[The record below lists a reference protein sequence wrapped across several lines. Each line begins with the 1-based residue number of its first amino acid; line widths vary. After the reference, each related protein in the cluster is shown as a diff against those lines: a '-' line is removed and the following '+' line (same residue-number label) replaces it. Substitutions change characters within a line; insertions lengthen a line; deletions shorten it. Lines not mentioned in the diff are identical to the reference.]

1 MKVTFI
7 GAAHEVTGS
16 RTLIQCGQ
24 SNILVDYGMEQ
35 GRNEFEN
42 IDLPVQPSEVDY
54 VFLTHAHIDHSGNLP
69 LLYRQ
74 GFRGK
79 VYSTE
84 ATGSLCRIML
94 LDSAHIQESDAEWK
108 SRKALRAG
116 RPAVEPLYTVQDA
129 EGVLQLF
136 YTCPYGSKVR
146 VADGVEIRFQDM
158 GHLLGS
164 SAVEIWLTEG
174 DVEKKIVFSG
184 DVGNTD
190 QPILNDPQTVAEAD
204 YVVIESTYGDRNH
217 GPKPEYIQ
225 ELSRILQETFD
236 RGGNVIIPSSAVGRI
251 QEMLYFLGQIKHRGL
266 VKGHDGFPVYVDSP
280 LAIEATRVFLECHTE
295 NYDPDMM
302 ELVRQGINPIGFDG
316 LRTSVTAEDSKAINE
331 VPEPKVI
338 LATSS
343 MCDSGRIRH
352 HLKHNLWY
360 PESTVLFVG
369 YQSAGTLGRILVD
382 GVDEVELFDETIHVA
397 AQIRQLA
404 GVSGHADRDGLV
416 RWLQGFE
423 KKPSLVFV
431 NHGDD
436 DACQA
441 FCQRIVETCGYQSTA
456 PYSGAIYDLA
466 RGCYEYEA
474 QGVRAGSKAQKSET
488 QSGVAQSSKSEPA
501 QAHASQEPQDATQ
514 LQEKL
519 EAVQSK
525 AAGKGGDKKSSAVYH
540 RILQAIG
547 QLIEIVQQNRNR
559 SEKDLKRLLSQLET
573 LCNQWRR

>member
-16 RTLIQCGQ
+16 RTLIQCG
-24 SNILVDYGMEQ
+24 NTRILVDYGMEQ

-42 IDLPVQPSEVDY
+42 IDLTVQPSEIDY

-69 LLYRQ
+69 LLYKQ
-74 GFRGK
+74 GFHGK

-84 ATGSLCRIML
+84 ATCSLCHIML

-116 RPAVEPLYTVQDA
+116 RPAVDPLYTIQDA
-129 EGVLQLF
+129 EGILQLF
-136 YTCPYGSKVR
+136 HTCSYGDIIQVTEDIR
-146 VADGVEIRFQDM
+146 IRFQDM

-217 GPKPEYIQ
+217 GPKPAYIQ

-251 QEMLYFLGQIKHRGL
+251 QEMLYFLGQIKHQGL
-266 VKGHDGFPVYVDSP
+266 VQGHDGFPVYVDSP
-280 LAIEATRVFLECHTE
+280 LAIEATQVFLECHTE

-302 ELVRQGINPIGFDG
+302 GLVRQGINPIGFDG
-316 LRTSVTAEDSKAINE
+316 LRTSVTAEDSKFINE
-331 VPEPKVI
+331 DPEPKVI

-352 HLKHNLWY
+352 HLKHNLWH
-360 PESTVLFVG
+360 PENTVLFVG

-382 GVDEVELFDETIHVA
+382 GANEVELFDETIHVA

-404 GVSGHADRDGLV
+404 GVSGHADQDGLV
-416 RWLQGFE
+416 RWLQGFKE
-423 KKPSLVFV
+423 KPSLVFV

-436 DACQA
+436 DVCQT
-441 FCQRIVETCGYQSTA
+441 FCKLISEKHGYQATA

-474 QGVRAGSKAQKSET
+474 QGVRAGSKT
-488 QSGVAQSSKSEPA
+488 QEKTNQNGAAQSSKVQS
-501 QAHASQEPQDATQ
+501 AHAGSTQEPQDAAQ
-514 LQEKL
+514 LQDQL
-519 EAVQSK
+519 AAVQSK
-525 AAGKGGDKKSSAVYH
+525 SAGKGGDKKSSAVYH